1 MDISSRW
8 FKAVGFSL
16 VAGAV
21 TARYVSKWKRSRL
34 LHRHFAPSEREA
46 VGGRHFVGLDLTDPT
61 AAKPRS
67 CDVAV
72 LDPELRCEFSVWD
85 YEEHGAGIVPE
96 SVLGRSFILAVDGP
110 QGLAGKKEATVR
122 ESERITKTPGRT
134 PYTWP
139 ENGKPYAGFITGSVK
154 LFYQLVTSGSRF
166 RLLGFNDIPLR
177 EVNLLEVF
185 PGAAWRALA
194 GQRLP
199 RKNLK
204 VGRQA
209 RLTLLRTVG
218 VQFPDQFS
226 DSKPPTADQLD
237 AAMAA
242 WTAYCFD
249 HGDQGGYIQH
259 GFPPKMDGDNGVLRE
274 GFIVQPVLGKQ
285 EE

>member
-34 LHRHFAPSEREA
+34 LRRHLAPSEREA
-46 VGGRHFVGLDLTDPT
+46 VGGRYFVGLDLSDPT

-72 LDPELRCEFSVWD
+72 LDPELRCEFSAWK
-85 YEEHGAGIVPE
+85 YEESGASIVPE

-134 PYTWP
+134 PYSWP
-139 ENGKPYAGFITGSVK
+139 DNGKPYAGFITGSVK
-154 LFYQLVTSGSRF
+154 LFYELVTSGSRF
-166 RLLGFNDIPLR
+166 RLLGMNDVPLR

-185 PGAAWRALA
+185 PGAAWKTLA
-194 GQRLP
+194 EEP
-199 RKNLK
+199 LK
-204 VGRQA
+204 AKSTREGRQA
-209 RLTLLRTVG
+209 RLALLQAQG
-218 VQFPDQFS
+218 VQFAQP
-226 DSKPPTADQLD
+226 KLPTSDQLD

-242 WTAYCFD
+242 WSAHCF
-249 HGDQGGYIQH
+249 HLGRTSMEGL
-259 GFPPKMDGDNGVLRE
+259 PPEMDDVNGVLRE
-274 GFIVQPVLGKQ
+274 GFIVQPVSGEQ